1 VVFAA
6 SILRIIMTTQTQQHP
21 AKAFGDWLREK
32 RQARNVVARVFANS
46 VWLSHAK
53 YAEVELGI
61 IKWITHKQEILIP
74 LFLGLNGVE
83 KEEFNAKLTAAK
95 DTKSLCFSDIFP
107 REILRPV
114 RACHH
119 LGKQITKDDEE
130 CILNAV
136 FAPLT

>member
-1 VVFAA
+1 
-6 SILRIIMTTQTQQHP
+6 M
-21 AKAFGDWLREK
+21 
-32 RQARNVVARVFANS
+32 VARVFANA

-61 IKWITHKQEILIP
+61 IKWITQKQELLIP
-74 LFLGLNGVE
+74 LALCLNEVE
-83 KEEFNAKLTAAK
+83 KAEFTAKLEAAK
-95 DTKSLCFSDIFP
+95 TVKGLCFSDIFK
-107 REILRPV
+107 RDDLRPV

-130 CILNAV
+130 RILNAV